1 MARSHHRKKHKTHL
15 QSFKHSHDTSVSQAS
30 KSKSSAKIVFAL
42 GGAIAAF
49 VASYFA
55 ADGSLLWMTLATL
68 GGAAAGY
75 FIGKRV
81 DEGKA

>member
-1 MARSHHRKKHKTHL
+1 
-15 QSFKHSHDTSVSQAS
+15 
-30 KSKSSAKIVFAL
+30 
-42 GGAIAAF
+42 
-49 VASYFA
+49 
-55 ADGSLLWMTLATL
+55 LLWMTLATL